1 MRTIYSIALASLV
14 FAAAPARAQQRPPL
28 PQGPAGTVTLSI
40 ADYDR
45 LVDRA
50 ALPIKRED
58 PPPVP
63 AVVGRADVR
72 ARVAGDTVRG
82 TLRLDGEVFH
92 RGHVKV
98 PLLNGG
104 TLLEATAQ
112 GTVVPLV
119 QEGDQHL
126 AILRGP
132 AAFAL
137 TLEWAAP
144 VSAAPGRA
152 SIALPSPLA
161 GSVTATLDL
170 PGDPAE
176 VRVEPGL
183 VIQRQTAGGR
193 TIVEVTLEPGRRSQV
208 SWSVR
213 ESAAPAAQA
222 EARTLADVRSLIT
235 IGEADVRMTSVVD
248 VAVVSG
254 EPRVFEVRL
263 PAGYEVAG
271 VTGASIDTTDTR
283 PGVVAVTLKDPAQRR
298 HQFVITLE
306 RAHGPGS
313 FKVDTGFPTVPAAQ
327 REVGEVAI
335 EGTGTIEVNA
345 SGDEAM
351 RRMDVR
357 ESHASLRALARQPLL
372 AAFRYQRRANETR
385 TLTMDVTRFADA
397 PVIAAAA
404 ERAVATTL
412 VTVEGRTLTEITL
425 TLRNRAQP
433 FMKVV
438 LPSGSTMLSV
448 EVAGETAKP
457 VLGADGTRVPLLRAG
472 LRPTGPYTVSFV
484 YLHAGQPFAKR
495 GDAEMVLPQ
504 MDVPITVLE
513 WELFLPDRY
522 SAKASGG
529 NVLPARL
536 AAYTKEG
543 DLAYS
548 GIVAGLPGGVA
559 DIPMPP
565 AAPGQITGRVIDQ
578 VGAPLP
584 GARIT
589 VRAVGGR
596 TLTAVSD
603 ETGLYSVHGVPPGPV
618 TVTTELAGFRSTR
631 VEFTMDGHQGR
642 NAHFRLIVGAVTETV
657 AVQGQASEAAARP
670 NVRVAEDALQAA
682 PSQNVLNLQRR
693 VSGVLPV
700 RIDVPRT
707 GTAHRFVKPLVLDEP
722 ANVTF
727 RYKTR

>member
-1 MRTIYSIALASLV
+1 MRTIYSIALACVL
-14 FAAAPARAQQRPPL
+14 AAAPARAQQRPPL
-28 PQGPAGTVTLSI
+28 PQGPAGTVTLSV

-63 AVVGRADVR
+63 AVVGRADLR

-92 RGHVKV
+92 RGYVKV
-98 PLLNGG
+98 PLVNGG

-132 AAFAL
+132 AAFTL

-144 VSAAPGRA
+144 VSAVPGRA

-170 PGDPAE
+170 PGDPAD

-208 SWSVR
+208 AWSVR
-213 ESAAPAAQA
+213 ESTAPAAQM

-235 IGEADVRMTSVVD
+235 IGEADLRMTSLVEL
-248 VAVVSG
+248 AVVSG
-254 EPRVFEVRL
+254 DPRAFEIRI

-283 PGVVAVTLKDPAQRR
+283 PGAVSVTVKDPAQRR
-298 HQFVITLE
+298 HQFFITLE
-306 RAHGPGS
+306 RAYGPGS
-313 FKVDTGFPTVPAAQ
+313 FKADTAFPTVPAAQ

-345 SGDEAM
+345 SGDDAM

-357 ESHASLRALARQPLL
+357 ESHASLRSLARQPLL

-412 VTVEGRTLTEITL
+412 VTVEGRTLTEVTL

-438 LPSGSTMLSV
+438 LPPGATMLSV
-448 EVAGETAKP
+448 EVGGETAKP

-472 LRPTGPYTVSFV
+472 LRPNGPYTVSFV
-484 YLHAGQPFAKR
+484 YLHAGQAFAKR
-495 GDAEMVLPQ
+495 GDAQMLLPE

-536 AAYTKEG
+536 AAYTMEADHVRG
-543 DLAYS
+543 GTVS
-548 GIVAGLPGGVA
+548 GVVGGVA

-578 VGAPLP
+578 AGLPIP
-584 GARIT
+584 GAQIT

-596 TLTAVSD
+596 TLTGVSD
-603 ETGLYSVHGVPPGPV
+603 ENGLYSIHGVPPGPV
-618 TVTTELAGFRSTR
+618 TVTSEIAGFQSVR
-631 VEFTMDGHQGR
+631 VAFTMDGHQGR
-642 NAHFRLIVGAVTETV
+642 NAHFRMLVGTVTETI
-657 AVQGQASEAAARP
+657 AVQGQTQDAVSRRNARSSEEP
-670 NVRVAEDALQAA
+670 LQAA

-707 GTAHRFVKPLVLDEP
+707 GTAHRFVKPLVLDES
-722 ANVTF
+722 ATVTF